1 MASPGRRGSFALD
14 RDLGEAALPVFSPMV
29 VAPDGLTEAT
39 YKRGSAVL
47 DKKSVAIGHRT
58 DMFPASYG

>member
-1 MASPGRRGSFALD
+1 
-14 RDLGEAALPVFSPMV
+14 MV